1 MTDAARETRGA
12 GHFAGKRVVV
22 VGASAGIGRAFAAKV
37 IEGGARTVIA
47 ARRSEPLAAMIEAGQ
62 SHRTVSAITVDICDS
77 KDRGALLQ
85 RIVDELGGVDLL
97 LCSVGSSMMRWF
109 GQATAEDWRAVLEV
123 NVIGVHQL
131 ISDLLPVLAPGSIV
145 AVMSSE
151 STSEARSG
159 VGIYSASKA
168 ALERSMVSWR
178 TEYPGIRFS
187 CVIVGA
193 TVPTDFGVDFEAE
206 MLGPALED
214 WGARGLL
221 QEEFMATDDVASVI
235 ANVYGGALDYPGVNL
250 ESLTVRS
257 PSRVVGTTSRHDPVA
272 VRAQQI

>member
-1 MTDAARETRGA
+1 MTDTSTQPSGV

-37 IEGGARTVIA
+37 IAGGARTVIA
-47 ARRSEPLAAMIEAGQ
+47 ARRSEPLTAMIEAAGNCD
-62 SHRTVSAITVDICDS
+62 RTVSAITVDICDS
-77 KDRGALLQ
+77 KDRAALLH

-109 GQATAEDWRAVLEV
+109 GQATAEDWRTVLEV

-131 ISDLLPVLAPGSIV
+131 ISDLLPVLAPGSIA

-159 VGIYSASKA
+159 VGVYSASKA

-187 CVIVGA
+187 CAIVGA
-193 TVPTDFGVDFEAE
+193 TVPTDFGVEFEAE

-214 WGARGLL
+214 WGARGLM
-221 QEEFMATDDVASVI
+221 QEEFMDTDDVASVLV
-235 ANVYGGALDYPGVNL
+235 NVYGGALDYPGVNL

-257 PSRVVGTTSRHDPVA
+257 PSRVVGTTSRHDPLL
-272 VRAQQI
+272 RTP

>member
-1 MTDAARETRGA
+1 MTEASTESRAASD
-12 GHFAGKRVVV
+12 FSGKRVVV
-22 VGASAGIGRAFAAKV
+22 VGASAGIGKAFAAKV
-37 IEGGARTVIA
+37 IHGGARTVVA
-47 ARRSEPLAAMIEAGQ
+47 ARRSGPLAELTAESRAGG
-62 SHRTVSAITVDICDS
+62 SASAITVDICSD
-77 KDRGALLQ
+77 KDRAALRN

-131 ISDLLPVLAPGSIV
+131 ISDLLPVLAPGAIA
-145 AVMSSE
+145 AVLSSE

-159 VGIYSASKA
+159 VGVYSASKA

-187 CVIVGA
+187 CAIVGA
-193 TVPTDFGVDFEAE
+193 TVPTDFGVDFDAE
-206 MLGPALED
+206 ILGPAMQD
-214 WGARGLL
+214 WGSRGLL
-221 QEEFMATDDVASVI
+221 QEDFMATDDVAGVL

-257 PSRVVGTTSRHDPVA
+257 PSRVFGTTLTHDP
-272 VRAQQI
+272 RSAQELWS